1 MARVNST
8 PSVMLRLVPVALG
21 LLAIAAAIVLG
32 LMLGRVGWW
41 HFALGGLGL
50 LSAFGGL
57 LWQQDT
63 SWRDTLSSIAYSFF
77 ALICFLF
84 VYLIS
89 ANRTGVVDLTRD
101 GVFTLTPQT
110 RAMLR
115 DLPEGQQLEVYS
127 ILPRKEHEEQRK
139 FFALYRAA
147 APSIRFEIFDLD
159 TDIVQ
164 IRDIESKPLTDDLI
178 VILKREGKEVR
189 RRKFKLGVTG
199 SSRERV
205 LSNAIAEISLG
216 RDKHIYMTRGHGERQ
231 LVVPDSASKEEKG
244 AAILR
249 TGEMIA
255 ERAFRVGEVRLIDG
269 IPDDTALIIIPGP
282 TRDITEYERDVLL
295 EYLREG
301 GRVMLWLDPQPTDDN
316 PMPNI
321 DAILAAAGLAS
332 PNQFI
337 LDPTGSAAT
346 SSRFAPRVHPEGNH
360 PIVGGVTDA
369 PFYMFTARQFV
380 PTLKPP
386 PNARPEVLLASSNR
400 SWAQSVEETRENPS
414 HREPDDVSRIG
425 AMALGVASRIDGRDG
440 TRAAEGRL
448 VAFGDSD
455 TFTDAMLTGESAAIV
470 LQSVNWLTGRETMLN
485 IPPRIVEA
493 SPLVLSNAHVFAMLG
508 SFLLLGVAVGVGGC
522 GFAIARRKRR

>member
-1 MARVNST
+1 LARVTST
-8 PSVMLRLVPVALG
+8 PSVMLRLVPVAIG
-21 LLAIAAAIVLG
+21 LLGMAGAIVLG
-32 LMLGRVGWW
+32 LMLGRVEWW
-41 HFALGGLGL
+41 HFAMGGLGI

-77 ALICFLF
+77 AMVCFLF

-89 ANRTGVVDLTRD
+89 ANRTWVTDLTRD
-101 GVFTLTPQT
+101 GVFTLSPQS

-115 DLPEGQQLEVYS
+115 DLPQGQQLEVIS
-127 ILPRKEHEEQRK
+127 ILPRAEHDEQRK

-147 APSIRFEIFDLD
+147 APSIKFEVYDLD

-164 IRDIESKPLTDDLI
+164 IRAIDSKPLTDDLI
-178 VILKREGKEVR
+178 VILKRDGQEVR

-216 RDKHIYMTRGHGERQ
+216 RDKHIYMTRDHGERQ
-231 LVVPDSASKEEKG
+231 LIVGDDASKEEKG
-244 AAILR
+244 GAILR
-249 TGEMIA
+249 SGEMIA

-269 IPDDTALIIIPGP
+269 IPEDTAVIIMPGP
-282 TRDITEYERDVLL
+282 TRDISEYERDVLL
-295 EYLREG
+295 EYLRGG

-316 PMPNI
+316 AMPNL
-321 DAILAAAGLAS
+321 DAILAAAGLES

-346 SSRFAPRVHPEGNH
+346 SSRFAPRVRPEGKH
-360 PIVGGVTDA
+360 PIVGGVTEA
-369 PFYMFTARQFV
+369 PFFMFTARQFI
-380 PTLKPP
+380 PSAEQT
-386 PNARPEVLLASSNR
+386 PNARPEVLLASSER
-400 SWAQSVEETRENPS
+400 SWAQSPAEISQNRS
-414 HREPDDVSRIG
+414 FREPDDPSRIG
-425 AMALGVASRIDGRDG
+425 AMVLGVASRIIGRDG
-440 TRAAEGRL
+440 TREVEGRL

-455 TFTDAMLTGESAAIV
+455 TFTDAMLTGESAAML
-470 LQSVNWLTGRETMLN
+470 LQSVNWLTGRESMLN

-493 SPLVLSNAHVFAMLG
+493 SPLVLSNAHVFAMVG
-508 SFLLLGVAVGVGGC
+508 TFLLIGLAVGLGGC